1 MYLIHIAI
9 FLVKNIF
16 NFGIGGVNVKKLNY
30 LILALIFMVGMTF
43 EVKALE
49 ADAACITASGKQ
61 QCKLTEDLVVS
72 QKLLVQGDIE
82 LDLNGYTIHTFYYW
96 KRLLKEEALQNIS
109 VPEIVPL
116 VQPPSPVLQGESLPL
131 NLCNSHKLHELE
143 TPSQNIT
150 VSFGDIRIEIGK
162 NAPDDIIANIIKAM
176 RNA

>member
-1 MYLIHIAI
+1 MKAKNKIHQAKKAKWLTLIKEQSESSLTI
-9 FLVKNIF
+9 
-16 NFGIGGVNVKKLNY
+16 
-30 LILALIFMVGMTF
+30 
-43 EVKALE
+43 
-49 ADAACITASGKQ
+49 KQ
-61 QCKLTEDLVVS
+61 WC
-72 QKLLVQGDIE
+72 
-82 LDLNGYTIHTFYYW
+82 DLNGYTIHTFYYW

-162 NAPDDIIANIIKAM
+162 NAPDDIIANIIKAV
-176 RNA
+176 RHA